1 VTGEMTKEMIELKYE
16 TRGSYGQFTKTMA
29 VLRNGQLVD
38 PEALARNLSS
48 GDVVEMNIGGVKVLV
63 TDQSSSKN
71 YRIYVQV
78 PASKVMAVISE
89 SKSSRKWSG
98 FRVEGEGEVVGEVM
112 ENVIESGNKRIIKRV
127 KTYYYVN
134 GDLKIPLKSE
144 YLGVETQLI
153 GKPRVAIRRQDGKV
167 LVTGDTYQ
175 IRDQL
180 KALKFRW
187 DPLSRAWYIPELD
200 EATRQRLS
208 EIADIAE

>member
-1 VTGEMTKEMIELKYE
+1 MTKEMIELKYE
-16 TRGSYGQFTKTMA
+16 TWGSYGQFTKTMA

-98 FRVEGEGEVVGEVM
+98 FKVEGEGEVVGEVM
-112 ENVIESGNKRIIKRV
+112 ENLVEAGNKRITKRV

-134 GDLKIPLKSE
+134 GDLKIPLRSE

-153 GKPRVAIRRQDGKV
+153 GKPRVAIKRQDGKV

-200 EATRQRLS
+200 EATMQKLS
-208 EIADIAE
+208 EVADVAE

>member
-1 VTGEMTKEMIELKYE
+1 
-16 TRGSYGQFTKTMA
+16 
-29 VLRNGQLVD
+29 
-38 PEALARNLSS
+38 
-48 GDVVEMNIGGVKVLV
+48 
-63 TDQSSSKN
+63 
-71 YRIYVQV
+71 
-78 PASKVMAVISE
+78 
-89 SKSSRKWSG
+89 
-98 FRVEGEGEVVGEVM
+98 
-112 ENVIESGNKRIIKRV
+112 
-127 KTYYYVN
+127 
-134 GDLKIPLKSE
+134 
-144 YLGVETQLI
+144 LI